1 MNFKPGQK
9 VLCVND
15 HFRTYCTFPVVKGTV
30 YTISG
35 TYTCACGSSQVILKE
50 RPLKIDMN
58 CRCGFVSCRRQSF
71 YDWRFIP
78 IEYFERF
85 IGFSDINS
93 IHIGNVKSDP
103 EIKKEVI
110 KSFIDPEPRPLLNF
124 PERFRN

>member
-1 MNFKPGQK
+1 MNFKTGQK

-15 HFRTYCTFPVVKGTV
+15 HFRTYCAFPVVKGTV

-35 TYTCACGSSQVILKE
+35 TFKCECGSSQVILKE

-58 CRCGFVSCRRQSF
+58 CRCGFFSFRRQSF

-78 IEYFERF
+78 LTYFERF
-85 IGFSDINS
+85 ISLSDINS
-93 IHIGNVKSDP
+93 SYKGNVEGNP
-103 EIKKEVI
+103 AIHKEVL
-110 KSFIDPEPRPLLNF
+110 KCFIDPGPKSLVKF